1 MLSDSL
7 LDGMSSAPSLTPM
20 RFMILTA
27 ALVPFFSSS
36 AQADPCGD
44 LIDSVVA
51 ETKATLVNRT
61 VDFAEMSVTNGM
73 TLTLACG
80 DPSAVGVQFKGETP
94 SDDYYDLFGR
104 AGRIATGIA
113 PDLIVAAARRAR
125 EQAVIS
131 RHSHAD
137 AATSL
142 VTCSVINGSRGPMTG
157 CAVVN
162 KRDR

>member
-1 MLSDSL
+1 MVH
-7 LDGMSSAPSLTPM
+7 LDRAGGAPSLLAM
-20 RFMILTA
+20 RLIILTA
-27 ALVPFFSSS
+27 AVLSLSVLS
-36 AQADPCGD
+36 ARADSCGD

-61 VDFAEMSVTNGM
+61 VDFAEMSATDGM

-94 SDDYYDLFGR
+94 GDTYYALFGQ
-104 AGRIATGIA
+104 AGGIATGIEA
-113 PDLIVAAARRAR
+113 NLIEAAARRAR
-125 EQAVIS
+125 EQAVVT

-137 AATSL
+137 AATAL
-142 VTCSVINGSRGPMTG
+142 VTCSVMNGSRGPMTG
-157 CAVVN
+157 CAVVD

>member
-1 MLSDSL
+1 
-7 LDGMSSAPSLTPM
+7 
-20 RFMILTA
+20 MILTA
-27 ALVPFFSSS
+27 TLLCLSGLS
-36 AQADPCGD
+36 ARADMCGD

-61 VDFAEMSVTNGM
+61 IDFAEMSATDGM

-94 SDDYYDLFGR
+94 SDAYYDLFGR
-104 AGRIATGIA
+104 AGHIATGIA
-113 PDLIVAAARRAR
+113 PTLIEAAARRAR

-137 AATSL
+137 AATAL
-142 VTCSVINGSRGPMTG
+142 VTCSVISGSRGPMTG
-157 CAVVN
+157 CAVVD
-162 KRDR
+162 KRER

>member
-1 MLSDSL
+1 MVH
-7 LDGMSSAPSLTPM
+7 LDRASGAPILPVM
-20 RFMILTA
+20 RLIILTA
-27 ALVPFFSSS
+27 AVLSLSVLS
-36 AQADPCGD
+36 ARADSCGD

-61 VDFAEMSVTNGM
+61 IDFAEMSSIDGM

-94 SDDYYDLFGR
+94 GDAYYGLFGR
-104 AGRIATGIA
+104 AGRIATGIGA
-113 PDLIVAAARRAR
+113 DLIEAAARRAR
-125 EQAVIS
+125 EQAVVT

-137 AATSL
+137 AATAL
-142 VTCSVINGSRGPMTG
+142 VTCSVTNGSRGPMTG
-157 CAVVN
+157 CAVVD

>member
-1 MLSDSL
+1 
-7 LDGMSSAPSLTPM
+7 
-20 RFMILTA
+20 
-27 ALVPFFSSS
+27 
-36 AQADPCGD
+36 
-44 LIDSVVA
+44 
-51 ETKATLVNRT
+51 
-61 VDFAEMSVTNGM
+61 M

-113 PDLIVAAARRAR
+113 SDLIVAAARRAR